1 MSAAEKQSRSS
12 SDEALRLMELI
23 DTALMARS
31 IENSAESILT
41 GIATVTLK
49 LCE

>member
-1 MSAAEKQSRSS
+1 MSAAEKQSHVS

-23 DTALMARS
+23 DTALMARR
-31 IENSAESILT
+31 IENSTESIFT